1 MLNRLLNASGIP
13 PGKQATERNYL
24 AAPAPVGSFRLSAVA
39 LIFFGLGLI
48 WGCGGPSQQVL
59 TAQAMSQMQAQK
71 SKQDLQQQLI
81 FQAPQSSLSSYKD
94 YQVGPEDLI
103 EVTFFGNDELGREVR
118 VNGRGEVSLPLIGLM
133 KVEGLSPQEIEAKL
147 VNLYKEGRFIRNPQ
161 ITVMVK
167 EYRHQR
173 VMVTGAVVNPGAHEV
188 IGPRT
193 LLEMLGKAG
202 GLVDKPEMKAGNL
215 VYVTQHQNASALMKA
230 VAKVPNP
237 SQTSKPGTVV
247 IDLRR
252 LLSGEELKLNIPIQN
267 GDVIYVPPA
276 RMAFVL
282 GAVKKP
288 GQVPVKDNLTVTQAI
303 AVTEGQD
310 PVLSSNRVTIL
321 RFDEQGERITRD
333 VNLKSIISG
342 QEPDP
347 VLKENDIV
355 FVHESGFRRFF
366 YDFKNMIP
374 GSLGLSAAAF

>member
-1 MLNRLLNASGIP
+1 
-13 PGKQATERNYL
+13 
-24 AAPAPVGSFRLSAVA
+24 
-39 LIFFGLGLI
+39 
-48 WGCGGPSQQVL
+48 
-59 TAQAMSQMQAQK
+59 MQAQK

-81 FQAPQSSLSSYKD
+81 VQAPQSSLSSYKD

-147 VNLYKEGRFIRNPQ
+147 VNLYKEGRFILNPQ

-173 VMVTGAVVNPGAHEV
+173 VMVTGAVVNPGSHEV

-237 SQTSKPGTVV
+237 SQSSKPGTVV

-276 RMAFVL
+276 RMAFIL
-282 GAVKKP
+282 GSVKKP

-321 RFDEQGERITRD
+321 RFDDQGERITRD